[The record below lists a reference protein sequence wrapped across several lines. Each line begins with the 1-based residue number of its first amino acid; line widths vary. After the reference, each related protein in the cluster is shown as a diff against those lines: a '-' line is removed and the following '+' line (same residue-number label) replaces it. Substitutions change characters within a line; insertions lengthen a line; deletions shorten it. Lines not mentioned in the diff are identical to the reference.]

1 MPLQDADPTP
11 SFGGFGVRLLITA
24 AQEVVQDISKPYDN
38 YDAELVAAFRRV
50 LQIIREESTETN
62 QRRAAE
68 TLIRS
73 LSSNMEAEIEES

>member
-1 MPLQDADPTP
+1 MVSAA
-11 SFGGFGVRLLITA
+11 RLLTTA

-50 LQIIREESTETN
+50 LQIIREETNETN
-62 QRRAAE
+62 GRRAVE

-73 LSSNMEAEIEES
+73 LASNMEAEVEES